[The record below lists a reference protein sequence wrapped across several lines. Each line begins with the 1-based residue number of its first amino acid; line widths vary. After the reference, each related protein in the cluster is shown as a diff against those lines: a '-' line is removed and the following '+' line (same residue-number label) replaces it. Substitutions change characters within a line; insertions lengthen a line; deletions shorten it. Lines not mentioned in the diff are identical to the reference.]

1 MSTPYDDV
9 FRTLL
14 EKCSK
19 LIVPVINEVFHT
31 DYSMQEKIELL
42 SNEHYITELEK
53 EPATNGDSEKR
64 ITDSCV
70 LIRNNLYHIECQSRK
85 DYTMEIRMI
94 EYDFHIALSN
104 REEIDGIQ
112 TMRFPESAVL
122 YLRHDTKTPDAMQ
135 VKLILPNQ
143 EEVMYDMP
151 IVKVQNY
158 SKEDIFD
165 KKLLFFIPYYILKFE
180 KKLDEIDG
188 NKEELKQLTIEY
200 QDIYDRLC
208 NLEGIKEIDG
218 TYLHHLVNLTDK
230 LVRVVADKKENVKR
244 EVIKMGGK
252 VLELEGEIIFK
263 QAREQGLQEGVEQ
276 AQANSIL
283 KYMDKRGGDFEE
295 ACEFFDIPEEKYNLY
310 RDKIDELLREQDS
323 IEQLYRGNNRKK

>member
-1 MSTPYDDV
+1 MEKGRNIMSTPYDDV

-53 EPATNGDSEKR
+53 DPANGDSEKR

-94 EYDFHIALSN
+94 EYDFHVALSH

-122 YLRHDTKTPDAMQ
+122 YLRHDTKTPDTMQ
-135 VKLILPNQ
+135 VRLILPNQ
-143 EEVMYDMP
+143 REAMYDMP

-165 KKLLFFIPYYILKFE
+165 KQLLFFIPYYILKFE
-180 KKLDEIDG
+180 KKLDEINE
-188 NKEELKQLTIEY
+188 NKEELKQLTEEY

-230 LVRVVADKKENVKR
+230 LINVVADKEENVKR

-252 VLELEGEIIFK
+252 VLELEGEIIYK
-263 QAREQGLQEGVEQ
+263 NGLEQ

-283 KYMDKRGGDFEE
+283 KYMDKSGASFEE
-295 ACEFFDIPEEKYNLY
+295 ACDFFDIPDKEYDLY
-310 RDKIDELLREQDS
+310 RDKIEGLREQNP
-323 IEQLYRGNNRKK
+323 IEQVYRGKQR